1 MFIGVQK
8 VNSAPL
14 YLTIPDA
21 IRASGVSRT
30 AIYGALKSGE
40 LSAVK
45 RGKRT
50 LIAYASLCGY
60 LASLPQY
67 KAGA

>member
-1 MFIGVQK
+1 MNTPI
-8 VNSAPL
+8 A
-14 YLTIPDA
+14 LTIPDA
-21 IRASGVSRT
+21 VRVSGMSRT

-40 LSAVK
+40 LSAFK

-50 LIAYASLCGY
+50 LIAYASLSGY

>member
-1 MFIGVQK
+1 MNTPI
-8 VNSAPL
+8 AC
-14 YLTIPDA
+14 TIPDA
-21 IRASGVSRT
+21 VRVSGISRT
-30 AIYGALKSGE
+30 SIYGALKEGR

-45 RGKRT
+45 CGKRT
-50 LIAYASLCGY
+50 LITYASLSNF